1 MDAFEFTH
9 QIFCASDW
17 EEKLKHFI
25 ETLNCTDNII
35 WHRTR
40 KHKKINEE
48 LATLGYY
55 VKYRYG
61 KDESITFSLSE
72 TESKVDGWIYR
83 NDAQIESVQ
92 IVIAY
97 YEQEEVNIDQ
107 KRMNGK
113 RVVPAG
119 WVGDR
124 INLLKV
130 RVEKRIAKKTTM
142 DYQDID
148 TLLIGVRF
156 LFVYRIN
163 NEYAEQKETIVKCIE
178 SFIPNSKFKQVA
190 LVDADFVGNGELL
203 IVPNKSLKPIAARW
217 AAPA

>member
-1 MDAFEFTH
+1 MDVFEFTH
-9 QIFCASDW
+9 QKFCASNW

-25 ETLNCTDNII
+25 ETLNCTDNSI

-61 KDESITFSLSE
+61 KEGSITFSLSE

-97 YEQEEVNIDQ
+97 YEQEEANID
-107 KRMNGK
+107 
-113 RVVPAG
+113 
-119 WVGDR
+119 
-124 INLLKV
+124 
-130 RVEKRIAKKTTM
+130 
-142 DYQDID
+142 
-148 TLLIGVRF
+148 
-156 LFVYRIN
+156 
-163 NEYAEQKETIVKCIE
+163 
-178 SFIPNSKFKQVA
+178 
-190 LVDADFVGNGELL
+190 
-203 IVPNKSLKPIAARW
+203 
-217 AAPA
+217 